1 MVELIV
7 ECFLLLTNSSAGR
20 LVMKNEGVTL
30 MISYLVDEV
39 SWKSLGILDSVKDK
53 MDAVRLQIV

>member
-1 MVELIV
+1 
-7 ECFLLLTNSSAGR
+7 
-20 LVMKNEGVTL
+20 MKNEGVTL